1 MKRYIV
7 FLILLITAFTHAA
20 QPPIKHASNSI
31 GSRPLIIIWDPH
43 NFEQNKEDTFNT
55 LMKNTLPHKTAPILI
70 SASIWSF
77 LLENKE
83 ELRKTFNP
91 AEWRV
96 YGIRQ
101 NEVLLFIPKID
112 PYESYLSQRSSFTI
126 DKHHKISDGELWLGI
141 KFHHLREIDPLRIPK
156 QLRSTNLKTYL
167 NEILVTH
174 TDIKHIKDVTLNQWD
189 IFLIGHG
196 ISNPSFIGGMSHAA
210 FTSYLTF
217 LNDSIS
223 TRTLFYISCFSGG
236 KHLKTP
242 YEFLQK
248 GEKREKDFNFTII
261 AGTIF
266 DLIINIALSVE
277 DTDFTNYFKQ
287 LNEYFAGKKDLSLSS
302 IVTNFDLYVF
312 QLTFTKDNVAQIPT
326 IRFPHTGW
334 FKITDVDKKVYLIDN
349 NHIIRAVNAQKN
361 VLTVPKH
368 TNIILANTYYI
379 PIPVVIEGNQMPVII
394 PHDIKNVPYFFKEI
408 KAPGI
413 NLAGGK
419 FDFKGTMAFV
429 KNKFPDTGLLF
440 IESLTM
446 KVAHQNMKRGTLGWG
461 NKPLTFKNVVIDMS
475 NQTVLLMYDG
485 QRYLYAGDIWKQSA
499 PGDHIADFMRTKN
512 KILGLSNLPDAMKS
526 DKPTPLLSLPALHKY
541 MMLKQKPPSTPEEQ
555 SKYERLLKYLG
566 YKETPTE
573 IPAS

>member
-1 MKRYIV
+1 MKRY
-7 FLILLITAFTHAA
+7 LSPLALLIITFAHAA
-20 QPPIKHASNSI
+20 PLKTTSNTL

-43 NFEQNKEDTFNT
+43 NLEQNKKDTLNT
-55 LMKNTLPHKTAPILI
+55 LTKNTLPHKTAPILI
-70 SASIWSF
+70 SGSIWNF
-77 LLENKE
+77 LLDNKE
-83 ELRKTFNP
+83 KLLKRFNP

-96 YGIRQ
+96 YSIRQ
-101 NEVLLFIPKID
+101 NEAILFIPKKD
-112 PYESYLSQRSSFTI
+112 PYKSYISQLSSFTI
-126 DKHHKISDGELWLGI
+126 DKHSMISDGELFFGM
-141 KFHHLREIDPLRIPK
+141 KFRHLKEIIDPLGMSK

-167 NEILVTH
+167 NEMLITH
-174 TDIKHIKDVTLNQWD
+174 ADIKHINDIALNQWD

-196 ISNPSFIGGMSHAA
+196 ISNPSFIAGMSHAA
-210 FTSYLTF
+210 FTSYLAF
-217 LNDSIS
+217 LNDAIN

-248 GEKREKDFNFTII
+248 GEKRQKDFNFTII

-266 DLIINIALSVE
+266 DRQINIALSVE
-277 DTDFTNYFKQ
+277 DTNFTNYFKQ
-287 LNEYFAGKKDLSLSS
+287 LNEYFAGKKNLTLSS

-312 QLTFTKDNVAQIPT
+312 QLSFTKHNVVQVPT

-334 FKITDVDKKVYLIDN
+334 FKITDVDQKVYLIDN
-349 NHIIRAVNAQKN
+349 NHIMRAVNAQKN

-394 PHDIKNVPYFFKEI
+394 PHDIRNVPYFFKEI

-413 NLAGGK
+413 NLVGGN
-419 FDFKGTMAFV
+419 FDFKGTMAFM
-429 KNKFPDTGLLF
+429 KHKFPDIGLLF

-446 KVAHQNMKRGTLGWG
+446 KVAHQNMKKGSLGWG

-475 NQTVLLMYDG
+475 NQTVLLMYNG
-485 QRYLYAGDIWKQSA
+485 QRYLYAGDIWKPSA
-499 PGDHIADFMRTKN
+499 PGNHIADFMQTKK
-512 KILGLSNLPDAMKS
+512 KILEISDLPDAMKS
-526 DKPTPLLSLPALHKY
+526 DTPTPLLSLPALHKY
-541 MMLKQKPPSTPEEQ
+541 MMLKQKPTSTPEEQ

-566 YKETPTE
+566 TTKE
-573 IPAS
+573 